1 VLLTALAFS
10 VFLFARVA
18 VDARD
23 PAPAYDLLITNARI
37 VDGSGNPW
45 FRADVA
51 IKNGRIERVGH
62 PGPETAVRTIDARGQ
77 IVAPG
82 FIDVHTH
89 VESIYNQPAAENF
102 VRMGVTT
109 LVTGNC
115 GSSTTDVA
123 EFLGRMKAKP
133 LAVNLATLIAHGSVR
148 RKVIGL
154 DDRAPT
160 PEELKQMES
169 LVEQGM
175 KDGAVGLSTGLIYVP
190 GTYAKTD
197 EIVALA
203 RVAGRYGGLYAT
215 HMRNEGDKVAD
226 AIRESI
232 QIGEQA
238 GLPVEISHFK
248 ISNKKLWGQ
257 SPMTLGLVREAR
269 ARGLVVTVDQYAYTA
284 SSTSLDSRLPSW
296 LRAGGLDEAKKRLA
310 DKATRERAINDT
322 KDALKRSGFKDYS
335 FAVVASYGP
344 DKSFNGKS
352 IAAITKEVKK
362 KSDVTSQIEQML
374 EMYEAGGAAMIYHGM
389 GEDDVKRI
397 MQEPFT
403 MIASDSG
410 VRQVDE
416 SVPHPRGYGNNARVL
431 GHYVREL
438 KLISLED
445 AIRKMTSLP
454 AQTFGFRDRGLIREG
469 FAADLVIFDEN
480 TIIDQATFD
489 NPHQFPL
496 GISYVVVNGVP
507 VIENNQ
513 MTAARPGAALRG
525 PGIALYEPRLE
536 TTVGVAL
543 RGHPSVSTA
552 PRDEVRAL
560 WVVRTTLTSPEK
572 IRQLVASAAD
582 NGFNT
587 LIVQIRGRGD
597 AYYKSRVEPRS
608 IDLKDQPESFDP
620 LALTITEAHK
630 RGLKVHGWLNT
641 NLLANLDTLP
651 TQPDHV
657 YNKHPEWLA
666 VPKPVAAELYSVSP
680 GDPIYRQKIVEWS
693 KANRGEL
700 EGVYTGPANPKVRDH
715 IYNIW
720 MDVLKHYAVDG
731 LHFDYVRFASPDF
744 DYSRTSLEKFRDWL
758 DPQLNQNEREQLKQ
772 ALKTNPLAAPEMF
785 AMKFADFQRAQVT
798 TLVERIYRAVKKQ
811 KPGTLVSAAVFA
823 NDENAY
829 TRRFQD
835 WRRWLQMGILDV
847 ACPMAYSTDTAVF
860 QKQIE
865 VATTTALNAKRQVWA
880 GIGAYRIPSDSA
892 VEKINVA
899 RALNANGFI
908 LFSYDF
914 TARPSELNPDGEYLQ
929 RVRRAAF

>member
-1 VLLTALAFS
+1 MKTSLFLKSAAVLLTALALGA
-10 VFLFARVA
+10 FLFARVA
-18 VDARD
+18 VDARA
-23 PAPAYDLLITNARI
+23 PAPPYDLLITNARI

-51 IKNGRIERVGH
+51 IKDGRIARIGRL
-62 PGPETAVRTIDARGQ
+62 GPETAARTIDARGQ

-89 VESIYNQPAAENF
+89 VESIYSQPAAENF

-115 GSSTTDVA
+115 GSSTTEVG
-123 EFLGRMKAKP
+123 EFLGRIKEKP

-148 RKVIGL
+148 RKVMGL
-154 DDRAPT
+154 GDRAPT
-160 PEELKQMES
+160 PEELKQMEG

-175 KDGAVGLSTGLIYVP
+175 KDGAVGFSTGLIYVP

-203 RVAGRYGGLYAT
+203 RVAGKFGGLYAT

-296 LRAGGLDEAKKRLA
+296 LRAGGLVEAKKRLA
-310 DKATRERAINDT
+310 DKAERERAIKDT
-322 KDALKRSGFKDYS
+322 KEALKRSGFKDYS

-352 IAAITKEVKK
+352 IAEITREVKK

-374 EMYEAGGAAMIYHGM
+374 EMYEAGGASMIYHGM

-489 NPHQFPL
+489 KPHQFPL
-496 GISYVVVNGVP
+496 GISYVIVNGGL

-513 MTAARPGAALRG
+513 MTTTRPGLALFG
-525 PGIALYEPRLE
+525 PGISHKEAQK
-536 TTVGVAL
+536 A
-543 RGHPSVSTA
+543 
-552 PRDEVRAL
+552 
-560 WVVRTTLTSPEK
+560 
-572 IRQLVASAAD
+572 Q
-582 NGFNT
+582 
-587 LIVQIRGRGD
+587 
-597 AYYKSRVEPRS
+597 KS
-608 IDLKDQPESFDP
+608 
-620 LALTITEAHK
+620 
-630 RGLKVHGWLNT
+630 
-641 NLLANLDTLP
+641 
-651 TQPDHV
+651 
-657 YNKHPEWLA
+657 
-666 VPKPVAAELYSVSP
+666 
-680 GDPIYRQKIVEWS
+680 
-693 KANRGEL
+693 
-700 EGVYTGPANPKVRDH
+700 
-715 IYNIW
+715 
-720 MDVLKHYAVDG
+720 
-731 LHFDYVRFASPDF
+731 
-744 DYSRTSLEKFRDWL
+744 
-758 DPQLNQNEREQLKQ
+758 
-772 ALKTNPLAAPEMF
+772 
-785 AMKFADFQRAQVT
+785 
-798 TLVERIYRAVKKQ
+798 
-811 KPGTLVSAAVFA
+811 
-823 NDENAY
+823 
-829 TRRFQD
+829 
-835 WRRWLQMGILDV
+835 
-847 ACPMAYSTDTAVF
+847 
-860 QKQIE
+860 
-865 VATTTALNAKRQVWA
+865 
-880 GIGAYRIPSDSA
+880 
-892 VEKINVA
+892 
-899 RALNANGFI
+899 
-908 LFSYDF
+908 
-914 TARPSELNPDGEYLQ
+914 
-929 RVRRAAF
+929 